1 MIKKAAIL
9 IFIVFA
15 MVSTSFAEPN
25 LKEGKWEV
33 TTTMEMP
40 GMPMQL
46 PPFTYTQCITKS
58 DLVPENTQQQQQ
70 QNENLVWSTFYGGDQ
85 YDYILNT
92 ETNSSNKIWAS
103 GTTLSTNFPCY
114 GGLIALPCGQFDFVL
129 LNFNNDGYRNWA
141 TYFGGDT

>member
-70 QNENLVWSTFYGGDQ
+70 QNENCDAVDVKTSGNTVTWSTKCKGEEG
-85 YDYILNT
+85 
-92 ETNSSNKIWAS
+92 ETK
-103 GTTLSTNFPCY
+103 GTGT
-114 GGLIALPCGQFDFVL
+114 I
-129 LNFNNDGYRNWA
+129 
-141 TYFGGDT
+141 TYSGDTFTGNMKVNQGGMEMTTKMNGKYIGKCDK